1 MDTEDALDLIEQLI
15 RIPGLTVKLV
25 DEGEDRDMTHHTDLE
40 QLDGLRL
47 DTLRTID
54 DHDRTVGCH
63 EGSVGI
69 LREVLV
75 SRCIQDVNALSFI
88 IKLKHR
94 GGNRNTSLL
103 LDLHPVGNRMLG
115 RLPSLDGT
123 CEIDRTSIQ
132 EELLRQCRLTGIR
145 VRNNRKRTSLLD
157 FFF

>member
-1 MDTEDALDLIEQLI
+1 MNTEDILDLIEQLVW
-15 RIPGLTVKLV
+15 IPGLTVKLV
-25 DEGEDRDMTHHTDLE
+25 DEGKNRDMTHHTDLE

-54 DHDRTVGCH
+54 DHDRTVSCH
-63 EGSVGI
+63 ECPVGI

-115 RLPSLDGT
+115 RLTSLDGT
-123 CEIDRTSIQ
+123 CEIDRASIQ
-132 EELLRQCRLTGIR
+132 KELLRQCRLTGIR

>member
-1 MDTEDALDLIEQLI
+1 M
-15 RIPGLTVKLV
+15 P
-25 DEGEDRDMTHHTDLE
+25 HHTDLE

-63 EGSVGI
+63 EGAVGI

-75 SRCIQDVNALSFI
+75 SRCIQNVNALSFI
-88 IKLKHR
+88 IKLKYR

-115 RLPSLDGT
+115 CLTPLDGT

-132 EELLRQCRLTGIR
+132 KELLRQCRLTGIR